1 MTPFPDIAF
10 INEEAT
16 DCIIEKTIGAVNNSN
31 EATIAPIIVLTSSPS
46 CFFYFMFLCSSS
58 TIN

>member
-31 EATIAPIIVLTSSPS
+31 EATIAAIIVLTSSPS
-46 CFFYFMFLCSSS
+46 CFFLFHVFMFQ
-58 TIN
+58 